1 MRKIYLISFLLSS
14 AILLTG
20 CGAKAGGMQKL
31 SIQSALADKS
41 ANAKLDPNI
50 RLSFGDNGGSGK
62 EWTANKKTNGVNKS
76 VSEACNRAFVSALIS
91 LQDRAKKEG
100 KSSVVDIYSF
110 YKKKKFSS
118 SSQFECEDGKIMSGV
133 TLKGK
138 VR

>member
-1 MRKIYLISFLLSS
+1 MRKIYLIGFILSS
-14 AILLTG
+14 TLLFTG

-31 SIQSALADKS
+31 SIQSALADVS
-41 ANAKLDPNI
+41 ANSKLDPNI
-50 RLSFGDNGGSGK
+50 KLSFGDNGSGGK
-62 EWTANKKTNGVNKS
+62 EWTANKKTNSVNKS
-76 VSEACNRAFVSALIS
+76 TQEACNRAFISALIS

>member
-1 MRKIYLISFLLSS
+1 MNKIYLLGLPLV
-14 AILLTG
+14 AGLVMNG
-20 CGAKAGGMQKL
+20 CGGKAGGMQRL
-31 SIQSALADKS
+31 SIQSALANKSLS
-41 ANAKLDPNI
+41 ANLDPNI
-50 RLSFGDNGGSGK
+50 RLSFGDSGSAGK

-76 VSEACNRAFVSALIS
+76 IKEACDRAFVSALIS

-100 KSSVVDIYSF
+100 KNSVVDIYSF

>member
-1 MRKIYLISFLLSS
+1 MNRFYSMGLLLVVG
-14 AILLTG
+14 LLMNG

-31 SIQSALADKS
+31 SIQTALSDKTV
-41 ANAKLDPNI
+41 NGKIDPTI
-50 RLSFGDNGGSGK
+50 RLSFGDSGVSGK

-76 VSEACNRAFVSALIS
+76 MTEACNRAFVSALIS

-100 KSSVVDIYSF
+100 KNSVVDIYSF

-118 SSQFECEDGKIMSGV
+118 SSEFECEDGSMMSGV

-138 VR
+138 VQ